1 MHVLQAVMENC
12 DKIQVPVIS
21 CMLSR
26 NAYLV
31 KKKKKKGLT
40 IITDEQVCLVFLLT
54 ATKHDLLLERREQIL
69 TFLCV

>member
-31 KKKKKKGLT
+31 KKGLT

>member
-31 KKKKKKGLT
+31 KRTYDNYRRTGLS
-40 IITDEQVCLVFLLT
+40 CLSF
-54 ATKHDLLLERREQIL
+54 D
-69 TFLCV
+69 CY